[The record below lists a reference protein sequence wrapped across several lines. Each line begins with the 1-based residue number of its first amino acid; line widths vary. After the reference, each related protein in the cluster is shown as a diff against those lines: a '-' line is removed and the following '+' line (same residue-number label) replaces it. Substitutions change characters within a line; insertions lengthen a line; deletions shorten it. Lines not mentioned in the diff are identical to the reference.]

1 MKKENEVKKVVKD
14 FYSEVA
20 TKGGCC
26 GCSCKN
32 KIENKEIAK
41 SIGYSDDELKKVGG
55 ANLGLG
61 CGNPVAL
68 AQIKEGDTVL
78 DLGSGAGLDC
88 ILAAEKVGDTGRVIG
103 IDMTPE
109 MIAMGTDIAQK
120 QRYKNLEYRLGD
132 IENLPVDS
140 NSIDVVISNCVVNLA
155 PDKSKVFKEAYRVL
169 KGGGHMYLS
178 DIVLLEELTIE
189 QRSNEKL
196 IAGCVGGALLKDDY
210 IKIIESAGF
219 TVKILSED
227 KEISKRQYQGIALE
241 SLKVEAKK

>member
-1 MKKENEVKKVVKD
+1 MKKENEVKKVVKN
-14 FYSEVA
+14 FYSEVSA
-20 TKGGCC
+20 KGGCC

-32 KIENKEIAK
+32 KSENKEIAK
-41 SIGYSDDELKKVGG
+41 SIGYSDDELKKVEG

-68 AQIKEGDTVL
+68 AKIKKGDTVL

-88 ILAAEKVGDTGRVIG
+88 ILAAEKVGNAGRVIG

-109 MIAMGTDIAQK
+109 MIAMGTDIAEK
-120 QRYKNLEYRLGD
+120 QGLKNLEYRLGD
-132 IENLPVDS
+132 IEDLPVDS

-169 KGGGHMYLS
+169 KDGGCMYLS
-178 DIVLLEELTIE
+178 DIVLLAELTEE
-189 QRSNEKL
+189 QRSDEKL

-210 IKIIESAGF
+210 IKSIESAGF
-219 TVKILSED
+219 KVKILSED
-227 KEISKRQYQGIALE
+227 KEISKRQYQGIPLE
-241 SLKVEAKK
+241 SLKVEAVK